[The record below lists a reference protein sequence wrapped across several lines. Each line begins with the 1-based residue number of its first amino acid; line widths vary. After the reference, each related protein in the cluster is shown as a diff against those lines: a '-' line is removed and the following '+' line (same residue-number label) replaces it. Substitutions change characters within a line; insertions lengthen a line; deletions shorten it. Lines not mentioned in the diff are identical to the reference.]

1 MRRLIIILAG
11 ASLAMPVPA
20 LAEVASSD
28 EGGFVVTGS
37 ADVPASPA
45 ELWAALLEPA
55 RYWNGDHSWST
66 DAANMAI
73 EPRAGGC
80 FCETI
85 PGGGSAEH
93 MRVVNIIPESRLAM
107 RGALGP
113 LQSEALT
120 GVLTV
125 TLAPQD
131 AGTKLSWDYV
141 VGGHARFPLTD
152 LAPAVD
158 GVIAEQ
164 MNRLAAL
171 FE

>member
-37 ADVPASPA
+37 ADVAASPA

-85 PGGGSAEH
+85 PGGGSAEKPVGLVWFDVA
-93 MRVVNIIPESRLAM
+93 RKFGENLAV
-107 RGALGP
+107 REIFQGDRATIRQAAVARALE
-113 LQSEALT
+113 LLE
-120 GVLTV
+120 
-125 TLAPQD
+125 D
-131 AGTKLSWDYV
+131 AVAS
-141 VGGHARFPLTD
+141 
-152 LAPAVD
+152 
-158 GVIAEQ
+158 
-164 MNRLAAL
+164 
-171 FE
+171 